1 MKTMKKQWL
10 KRREMS
16 MKVELIQTAI
26 LPGIEFKA
34 WLQLVY
40 GGNINDIMC
49 KRHLCPAANA
59 GS

>member
-1 MKTMKKQWL
+1 
-10 KRREMS
+10 MS